1 MPIILFPMRLIL
13 KYSFQTT
20 TLLWVCAFMLS
31 IGPLA
36 IAQPSLTKM
45 APASFA
51 PGKTTEVTIHGAKL
65 TAPLT
70 LWSPAEL
77 KIEDVKVAENKK
89 SAVCKIAVPTEQPIG
104 AVAIV
109 AASATGISEPLL
121 CWIDDLPL
129 AVDGGKNHDLEQSQ
143 AIAAACVVSGRSDGV
158 QADYFRLP
166 LEDGQV
172 LSVEVVAQRIAS
184 KMDPVVR
191 LLDATGKEIFAADD
205 SLGIGADCRFQYTC
219 EQTGEYVLEVRDN
232 RYQAGGI
239 YYLRVGDFPII
250 TSPFPLGARLGATN
264 RLRFTGLSAENTE
277 AVIMRVPDASA
288 TAKLAVSAQAVDGK
302 FSAAALLAISELPEA
317 IEAEPND
324 EVDQS
329 RVVTIPCAVNG
340 VFQSAQDHDCYEFAA
355 SKSQRI
361 DITSCGRSLGSPAYA
376 YMQLFDEQGKL
387 LTETAVTDAEELK
400 LSYTPESDGML
411 RLVVRDLMYRGGKE
425 FAYRAEIR
433 TGPGFSLLLK
443 QEKGTVVKYAAPANG
458 SAFVLKV
465 QAQRRG
471 YDGPIKLALLDAD
484 TQIELYGATI
494 PAKANEVAMH
504 VVTPANLEPG
514 ELQALRV
521 VGTASINGREVR
533 EVMRTESVLRAKLP
547 QMLYPNHLL
556 DGYLSLV
563 ATAPQDPFFA
573 TSSKQKEAVFTQGA
587 EQCEYVFTID
597 RKQEDFKAPVTVFAE
612 GLPEGFQATVTNDA
626 DSYKVAIKGDKNAA
640 IGEHKI
646 SLMSIGYHKGRGQ
659 TTRQEIPLRIV
670 AAETK
675 EGA

>member
-1 MPIILFPMRLIL
+1 M
-13 KYSFQTT
+13 T
-20 TLLWVCAFMLS
+20 

-36 IAQPSLTKM
+36 NAQPSLTKI
-45 APASFA
+45 APASFE
-51 PGKTTEVTIHGAKL
+51 PGKTIEVTFHGAKL
-65 TAPLT
+65 TSPLM

-77 KIEDVKVAENKK
+77 KIEDIKVAEDQK
-89 SAVCKIAVPTEQPIG
+89 STTCKIAVPAEQPIG
-104 AVAIV
+104 VVAIV

-129 AVDGGKNHDLEQSQ
+129 AADGGKNHNLQQAQ
-143 AIAAACVVSGRSDGV
+143 AIAAATVVHGRSDGV

-166 LEDGQV
+166 LEAGQV

-205 SLGIGADCRFQYTC
+205 SLGIGADCRFQFTC
-219 EQTGEYVLEVRDN
+219 EQAGEYVLEVRDN
-232 RYQAGGI
+232 RYQAGGA

-264 RLRFTGLSAENTE
+264 RIKFTGLSAENAE
-277 AVIMRVPDASA
+277 AVILRVPDTPAA
-288 TAKLAVSAQAVDGK
+288 AKLAVSAQAVGGK
-302 FSAAALLAISELPEA
+302 SSAAALLAISELPEA

-340 VFQSAQDHDCYEFAA
+340 VFQSAQDRDCYEFAA
-355 SKSQRI
+355 IKGQRI
-361 DITSCGRSLGSPAYA
+361 DITSGGRSLGSPAYA

-387 LTETAVTDAEELK
+387 LKETAVTDAEEFK
-400 LSYTPESDGML
+400 LTHTPESDGML
-411 RLVVRDLMYRGGKE
+411 RLVVRDLMYRGGNE

-433 TGPGFSLLLK
+433 TGPGFGLSLK
-443 QEKGTVVKYAAPANG
+443 QEKGTAVKYAVPASG

-484 TQIELYGATI
+484 TQIELHRATI
-494 PAKANEVAMH
+494 PAKANEVAMQ

-514 ELQALRV
+514 KFQALRV
-521 VGTASINGREVR
+521 VGTANINGRTVR
-533 EVMRTESVLRAKLP
+533 QMMSTESVLRAKLP
-547 QMLYPNHLL
+547 QMLYPDHLL
-556 DGYLSLV
+556 EGYVSLV
-563 ATAPQDPFFA
+563 ATAPQDPFY
-573 TSSKQKEAVFTQGA
+573 TTGSEQKEAIFTQGV
-587 EQCEYVFTID
+587 EQCEYVFTVD
-597 RKQEDFKAPVTVFAE
+597 RKQEDFKAAVTVFVE
-612 GLPEGFQATVTNDA
+612 GLPEGFQAAVTNEA

-640 IGEHKI
+640 VGEHKI
-646 SLMSIGYHKGRGQ
+646 SLLSIGYHKGRGQ
-659 TTRQEIPLRIV
+659 TARQEIPLRIV
-670 AAETK
+670 TAETK
-675 EGA
+675 EGT